1 MVTGYRGD
9 AVRDFLGRL
18 AGGLG
23 IPITAIVNEDWEE
36 ENGLSVLKAREYLH
50 ESFLLL
56 MSDHL
61 FDPSI
66 AREMMGHPPDE
77 GEITLAVD
85 KDTRDSLIDMEDVTR
100 VSTEDGKIRNIG
112 KGLTEFNGFDTGI
125 FLCTTAIFAALE
137 RSAKDSGDTTLSG
150 ALRILADEDRARAFH
165 TSGRFWL
172 DVDDPAALK
181 RAEDAILE
189 RLRGKSNDG
198 PVSRHLNRPLSVRI
212 SRRLVNYPVTPNQI
226 SLFSF
231 LCSLL
236 AAGLFALGDYRGIQG
251 A

>member
-1 MVTGYRGD
+1 MKCLIIAAGQGSRLRLKGESKPLIPVLGVPLIERVIRSAIEAGADDFYVVTGYRGD

-18 AGGLG
+18 TERLG

-36 ENGLSVLKAREYLH
+36 ENGLSVLKAQEYLH

-100 VSTEDGKIRNIG
+100 VRTEDGKIRNIG
-112 KGLTEFNGFDTGI
+112 KGLTVFNGFDTGI
-125 FLCTTAIFAALE
+125 FLCTSAIFDAL
-137 RSAKDSGDTTLSG
+137 
-150 ALRILADEDRARAFH
+150 
-165 TSGRFWL
+165 
-172 DVDDPAALK
+172 
-181 RAEDAILE
+181 
-189 RLRGKSNDG
+189 
-198 PVSRHLNRPLSVRI
+198 
-212 SRRLVNYPVTPNQI
+212 
-226 SLFSF
+226 
-231 LCSLL
+231 
-236 AAGLFALGDYRGIQG
+236 
-251 A
+251 